1 MLKNH
6 SDGISHPVLEL
17 NQTIN
22 IITKGG
28 RTNSYYK
35 CQLNKL
41 SCQKINNPMILAAD
55 AARNAIFFLF
65 LLDRNLPFLVPHL
78 CIFVLFL
85 LSIFDTILFQ
95 TQALHLRLLQRVW
108 IYSWEINSK
117 KPLTQSFLFDR
128 RSKVKDL
135 FFF

>member
-1 MLKNH
+1 M
-6 SDGISHPVLEL
+6 SHPVSEL

-41 SCQKINNPMILAAD
+41 SCQKINNPMIQAAD

-65 LLDRNLPFLVPHL
+65 LLDKNLPLVLSHFMYFCL
-78 CIFVLFL
+78 VFVVYFW
-85 LSIFDTILFQ
+85 
-95 TQALHLRLLQRVW
+95 H
-108 IYSWEINSK
+108 Y
-117 KPLTQSFLFDR
+117 SFLDASSSLETSAKSLDILMGDKQQKTINPKLSSFNR
-128 RSKVKDL
+128 RSKVKYL
-135 FFF
+135 FFFIVICRA